1 MKERNVSTAWSNK
14 KELFLNVCDRHAP
27 YKRKIV
33 RGVKCPWLTGETKKL
48 MNQRDSFLQKARR
61 SGAEVDWNAYRRLR
75 NQVSNKIKNEKRH
88 YHGNEIQENL
98 NSPKAFWKA
107 IKKVFPSKKGN
118 SACPKSIKTEE
129 GYTITDKSIIA
140 EK

>member
-1 MKERNVSTAWSNK
+1 
-14 KELFLNVCDRHAP
+14 
-27 YKRKIV
+27 
-33 RGVKCPWLTGETKKL
+33 
-48 MNQRDSFLQKARR
+48 MNQRDSFLRKARR

-75 NQVSNKIKNEKRH
+75 NQVSNKITNEKRH
-88 YHGNEIQENL
+88 YHRNEIQENL

-140 EK
+140 EKFNNFFTNAVSKLLETRSSAHSYS